1 MTIANLTPILNDLK
15 ISFDTWHYADQL
27 FQIILTTDL
36 NQSLYADRDMVYF
49 DNKNDTVK
57 VKRFFPTV
65 ASGFV
70 TGIKHSNISI
80 IINNNRLNYKFR
92 TPRVGDFVYFY
103 KDEYLDR
110 DTSVKISKI
119 IPLGTET
126 EIILTMDSDL
136 DTGYISFMYTD
147 LDLDS
152 LNFTNTTETHYRYIK
167 KQTQLIKM
175 VPASKSPYDIVYSLD
190 FVSGL
195 EMQNASEVY

>member
-1 MTIANLTPILNDLK
+1 MTTANLTPILNDLK
-15 ISFDTWHYADQL
+15 ISFNTWHYADQL

-49 DNKNDTVK
+49 DSNNNTVK

-65 ASGFV
+65 SSGFV
-70 TGIKHSNISI
+70 TGIKHSNVSI

-103 KDEYLDR
+103 KDGYLNR

-119 IPLGTET
+119 VPLGTET
-126 EIILTMDSDL
+126 EIVLTMDSDL
-136 DTGYISFMYTD
+136 DPGYISFMYTD

-175 VPASKSPYDIVYSLD
+175 TPAAKSPYDIVYSLD

>member
-1 MTIANLTPILNDLK
+1 MTTANLTPILNDLK
-15 ISFDTWHYADQL
+15 ISFNTWHYADQL

-36 NQSLYADRDMVYF
+36 NQSLYSDRDMVYF
-49 DNKNDTVK
+49 DSKNETVK

-65 ASGFV
+65 VSGFV
-70 TGIKHSNISI
+70 TGIKYSNASI
-80 IINNNRLNYKFR
+80 IVNNNRLNYKFR
-92 TPRVGDFVYFY
+92 SPKVGDFVYFY
-103 KDEYLDR
+103 KNGYLNR

-126 EIILTMDSDL
+126 EIVLTMDSDL
-136 DTGYISFMYTD
+136 DAGRISFMYTD

-175 VPASKSPYDIVYSLD
+175 TPAAKSPYDIVYSLD

>member
-1 MTIANLTPILNDLK
+1 MTTANLTPILNDLK
-15 ISFDTWHYADQL
+15 ISFNTWHYADQL

-49 DNKNDTVK
+49 DSNNNTIK

-65 ASGFV
+65 SSGFI

-80 IINNNRLNYKFR
+80 IVNNNRLNYKFR
-92 TPRVGDFVYFY
+92 TPKVGDFVYFY
-103 KDEYLDR
+103 KDGYLNR
-110 DTSVKISKI
+110 DNSVKISKI

-126 EIILTMDSDL
+126 EIVLTMDSVL
-136 DTGYISFMYTD
+136 DSGYISFMYTD

-175 VPASKSPYDIVYSLD
+175 TPAAKSPYDIVYSLD

>member
-1 MTIANLTPILNDLK
+1 MTTANLTPILNDLK

-49 DNKNDTVK
+49 DSKNETVK

-70 TGIKHSNISI
+70 TGIKHSNVSI

-92 TPRVGDFVYFY
+92 APRVGDFVYFY
-103 KDEYLDR
+103 KDGYLNR

-126 EIILTMDSDL
+126 EIVLTMDSDL
-136 DTGYISFMYTD
+136 DAGYISFMYTD

-152 LNFTNTTETHYRYIK
+152 LNFTNTTEIHYRYIK

>member
-49 DNKNDTVK
+49 DSKNETVK

-70 TGIKHSNISI
+70 TGIKHSNVSI